1 MAPLRPFYLRMF
13 EMTFQRLLALSAMFS
28 LVVAMLLI
36 NPQATFAQQAEPAAS
51 QAPPSEYYYPP
62 VTEEKQ
68 PSIAQQKAIARGRN
82 RLARLEIQRRHGLVP
97 GRPDATVLP
106 WMSAT
111 SLTWTRPRA
120 GMFVYNSGYYR
131 PYYYYSYG
139 YPYTVR
145 R

>member
-1 MAPLRPFYLRMF
+1 MKL
-13 EMTFQRLLALSAMFS
+13 QRVLASSAVLFLAVGS
-28 LVVAMLLI
+28 MLLESEAAGAQ
-36 NPQATFAQQAEPAAS
+36 PSGEATKTY
-51 QAPPSEYYYPP
+51 APDSEYYAAP
-62 VTEEKQ
+62 VTPTEQ
-68 PSIAQQKAIARGRN
+68 YTIAQQKAITRGKN

-97 GRPDATVLP
+97 GRPDAVVVP
-106 WMSAT
+106 WTSAT

-131 PYYYYSYG
+131 PYYHYSYPYG